1 MKTSKFTE
9 EQIGFALRQ
18 GDLGT
23 PVADVCRKMG
33 ISEATYF
40 RWNRSMAVWGR
51 RSCASCVSWRRR
63 TRS

>member
-1 MKTSKFTE
+1 LLIKKSKFAE

-23 PVADVCRKMG
+23 PLAEVCRKPG

-40 RWNRSMAVWGR
+40 RWSRNAAAFVHP
-51 RSCASCVSWRRR
+51 SCVACGAEP
-63 TRS
+63 